1 VDEKES
7 DGKIAGM
14 IQETV
19 IYSCRVCGSTN
30 IVKNGTNRLKQ
41 QQYYSR
47 LTYFVTT
54 TPKLYIQYSY
64 LVIET

>member
-1 VDEKES
+1 
-7 DGKIAGM
+7 M

-64 LVIET
+64 LVIEI